1 MDDLPVIHEKL
12 QRLRWAAKAL
22 ATAGF
27 DEQAI
32 EMMRISRGEVKI
44 LSKQVLFGMS
54 RMDIDNARLC
64 VNSERKRWA
73 ASYVLSRKAI
83 ESEDEIIGP
92 QGWPKGRKKSAM
104 IEEAVGVFNV
114 PVTSLE
120 KYMGGA
126 DCPNEPENGVE
137 GLSSHYIHPDW
148 HPDKE
153 KELFVRCDNTGHL
166 YHS

>member
-12 QRLRWAAKAL
+12 QRLRWAARAL
-22 ATAGF
+22 STAGF

-44 LSKQVLFGMS
+44 LSKQELFGMA
-54 RMDIDNARLC
+54 RIDIDNARLC

-73 ASYVLSRKAI
+73 ASSVLSRKAI

-92 QGWPKGRKKSAM
+92 RGWPKGRTKGAM
-104 IEEAVGVFNV
+104 IEEAAGVFNL

-120 KYMGGA
+120 RYMGDA

-137 GLSSHYIHPDW
+137 GVSIHYIHPDW
-148 HPDKE
+148 HPDKD
-153 KELFVRCDNTGHL
+153 KEIFNKG
-166 YHS
+166 

>member
-92 QGWPKGRKKSAM
+92 QGWPKGRTKGDM
-104 IEEAVGVFNV
+104 IEEAGKVLNV
-114 PVTSLE
+114 SVTSLE
-120 KYMGGA
+120 RYMKDA
-126 DCPNEPENGVE
+126 DCPNKPENGVQ
-137 GLSSHYIHPDW
+137 GLSIHDIHPDW
-148 HPDKE
+148 HPNKD
-153 KELFVRCDNTGHL
+153 KELFNKG
-166 YHS
+166 